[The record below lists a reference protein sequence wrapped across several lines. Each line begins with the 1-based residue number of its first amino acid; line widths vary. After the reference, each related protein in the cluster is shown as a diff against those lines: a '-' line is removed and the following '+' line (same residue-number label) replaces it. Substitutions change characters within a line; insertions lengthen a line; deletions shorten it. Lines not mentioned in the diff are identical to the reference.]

1 MVQRCRFY
9 ELEPPSAVYRKRVCF
24 FLVLFVFL
32 LDFCEKPFI
41 YINVSHAAYS
51 AYISRVTP
59 LMKTV
64 SNVSAEAFV
73 AMSLPCHVLIEMDR
87 TKG

>member
-1 MVQRCRFY
+1 MLGEQQT
-9 ELEPPSAVYRKRVCF
+9 
-24 FLVLFVFL
+24 
-32 LDFCEKPFI
+32 I
-41 YINVSHAAYS
+41 YISSSLIQIFVINS